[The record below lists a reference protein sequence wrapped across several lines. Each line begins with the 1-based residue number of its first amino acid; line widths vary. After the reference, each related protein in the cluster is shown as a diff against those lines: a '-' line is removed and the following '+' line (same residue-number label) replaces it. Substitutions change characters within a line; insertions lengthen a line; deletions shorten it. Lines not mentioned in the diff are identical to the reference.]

1 MKISMN
7 FKQQLSQGE
16 ECEHILLQE
25 WRLKNHLKFSD
36 AQIEQVVHLNK
47 IFEWADRCHWKLL
60 RSSSKSTLHFYTLS
74 VAQHV

>member
-1 MKISMN
+1 MNISIN

-16 ECEHILLQE
+16 ECEHIPLQE

-47 IFEWADRCHWKLL
+47 IFE
-60 RSSSKSTLHFYTLS
+60 
-74 VAQHV
+74 